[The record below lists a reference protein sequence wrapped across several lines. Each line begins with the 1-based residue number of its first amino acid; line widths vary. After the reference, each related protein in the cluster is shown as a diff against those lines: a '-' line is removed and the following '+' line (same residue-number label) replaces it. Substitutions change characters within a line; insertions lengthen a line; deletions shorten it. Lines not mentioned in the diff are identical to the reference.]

1 MKVLL
6 YYNKTN
12 KSKEINDKQQVKLL
26 GMPNG
31 DNGRGGGDT
40 IRWFGNNSNKYGR
53 GGRWLIVATTI
64 MDGHHNAS
72 ISKLQPKVKAFILTS
87 ALDDSYISYKIV
99 YDLNV

>member
-1 MKVLL
+1 M

-40 IRWFGNNSNKYGR
+40 MR
-53 GGRWLIVATTI
+53 
-64 MDGHHNAS
+64 
-72 ISKLQPKVKAFILTS
+72 
-87 ALDDSYISYKIV
+87 
-99 YDLNV
+99 